1 MRQKWDKKVSRSKEK
16 KRKKMQEAS
25 CKMDALAKKLGKW
38 DPQATIRKLR
48 DTNLKSDS

>member
-38 DPQATIRKLR
+38 NPQTTIQKFR
-48 DTNLKSDS
+48 DTKLKGAS